1 MKSILRLAPVL
12 RLTLIAGLMAAG
24 AAHAE
29 GEAADPTVKARMD
42 LMKTVGA
49 NAKTL
54 GEMASGK
61 AVFDAAK
68 AAEAKAALI
77 AASADIPAKFEP
89 QASDPASEALPAI
102 WTSWDDFVAKA
113 GALNTAATALDA
125 ASADSIKAGMA
136 AVGGACKACHTAYR
150 M

>member
-1 MKSILRLAPVL
+1 MKRLLSLALV
-12 RLTLIAGLMAAG
+12 AGLMAAG
-24 AAHAE
+24 MAHAE

-42 LMKTVGA
+42 LMKTVGGS
-49 NAKTL
+49 AKML

-61 AVFDAAK
+61 APFDAAK
-68 AAEAKAALI
+68 AAGAKAALV
-77 AASADIPAKFEP
+77 AASAEIAAKFEP

-113 GALNTAATALDA
+113 GALNTAAAALDP
-125 ASADSIKAGMA
+125 ASADTIKAGMA
-136 AVGGACKACHTAYR
+136 AVGGACKACHSAYR

>member
-1 MKSILRLAPVL
+1 MKAIL
-12 RLTLIAGLMAAG
+12 RLTLIAGLMATS

-42 LMKTVGA
+42 LMKVVGG
-49 NAKTL
+49 NAKAL

-61 AVFDAAK
+61 AAFDAAT
-68 AAEAKAALI
+68 AAKAKAALI
-77 AASADIPAKFEP
+77 AASADIAAKFEP

-125 ASADSIKAGMA
+125 GSADSIKAGMA